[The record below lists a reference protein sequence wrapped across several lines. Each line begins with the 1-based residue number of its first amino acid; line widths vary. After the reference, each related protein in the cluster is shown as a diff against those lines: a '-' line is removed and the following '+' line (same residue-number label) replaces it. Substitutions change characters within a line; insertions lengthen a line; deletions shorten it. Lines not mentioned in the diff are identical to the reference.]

1 VYVKPTAPRSI
12 GGVLDDSIRLYRE
25 GFTRAWILALCAQLL
40 VAIPMFFVRLKIVGS
55 SAVNP
60 QALLAMY
67 RSPAFW
73 LPYIVGAIASIGFYN
88 AIILQLS
95 ERFQGEVL
103 PAGQSLARGF
113 RLLPRVILLFLVFAL
128 GGAAIGVFFLFAF
141 KASIAARLILS
152 ILAFALVLYVLGRI
166 YLANIALLVEDF
178 GVFKSLE
185 TTWAL
190 TRGHWW
196 RGATIYSVIVLIAV
210 VFYFVIAFV
219 TGLLA
224 VALNPATSAA
234 GSAVTELVSVLGTS
248 LVVPL
253 IPATLLCIYHDFKLR
268 TEGADLATR
277 VSALAPR

>member
-1 VYVKPTAPRSI
+1 VYAKPTAPRSI

-40 VAIPMFFVRLKIVGS
+40 VGIPMLFVRLKIVGS
-55 SAVNP
+55 GTVNP

-67 RSPAFW
+67 LSPAFW
-73 LPYIVGAIASIGFYN
+73 LPYFVGAIASVGFYN

-113 RLLPRVILLFLVFAL
+113 RLLPRVVLLFLVFVL
-128 GGAAIGVFFLFAF
+128 GGGAIGLFFAF
-141 KASIAARLILS
+141 ALKASIAARLILG
-152 ILAFALVLYVLGRI
+152 ILAFVLVLYVLGRI
-166 YLANIALLVEDF
+166 YLANFALLVEDSP
-178 GVFKSLE
+178 VFKSLE
-185 TTWAL
+185 TSWAL

-219 TGLLA
+219 MGLLA
-224 VALNPATSAA
+224 VAMNPATSAA
-234 GSAVTELVSVLGTS
+234 GAALSELVSILGTS
-248 LVVPL
+248 IVVPL

-277 VSALAPR
+277 VSALTPR